1 MGFFSIIKSTAGY
14 AKLGHYMSQVYV
26 TMDKIE
32 SNIDRGNYNYADMRE
47 ELASIAVYSKSKIIE
62 PMEKYN
68 YNLEQ
73 KIALDHLRYRVP
85 LLVAFQQTIGRLI
98 TFSDLTNNSNEILN
112 ILEL

>member
-32 SNIDRGNYNYADMRE
+32 TNINRGNYANLRE
-47 ELASIAVYSKSKIIE
+47 ELVEIAKFSKVKIIE

-68 YNLEQ
+68 YDLEQ
-73 KIALDHLRYRVP
+73 KIALDNLRYRVP
-85 LLVAFQQTIGRLI
+85 LLIAFQQTIGRLI